1 MKSDLLFYYCVVLS
15 TVRQSDINLLH

>member
-15 TVRQSDINLLH
+15 NVRQSDMNLLH